1 MLISHLYAVIVA
13 AQKKIWNDILQDY
26 QESFESTG
34 FSKPIR
40 AVLSLKS
47 QKSLHKAF
55 PVWSMLVATGQ
66 GWHNPAFHSL
76 PQSATVFR
84 GFWDLGAILSYY
96 TQFLHLIAFLTN
108 FQRQTE
114 GSSEHRLWLTP
125 SASLHLSC
133 CVDLHISICNGN
145 GTLSVSVSDL
155 VLQLVEGSRATCPR
169 LWVES
174 PNKIYRSLPLGW
186 SMYFPSWGIGWH
198 LSKED
203 GVSLAWLLKSS
214 YTLATSILETKTL
227 TLRVQEIYSRLH
239 RFWVSEPRFLEHY
252 YNMRASQLVPW

>member
-96 TQFLHLIAFLTN
+96 TQFLHLTAFLTN
-108 FQRQTE
+108 FQRQKW
-114 GSSEHRLWLTP
+114 GFIRTP
-125 SASLHLSC
+125 A
-133 CVDLHISICNGN
+133 VIDAF
-145 GTLSVSVSDL
+145 SVS
-155 VLQLVEGSRATCPR
+155 T
-169 LWVES
+169 
-174 PNKIYRSLPLGW
+174 
-186 SMYFPSWGIGWH
+186 
-198 LSKED
+198 
-203 GVSLAWLLKSS
+203 
-214 YTLATSILETKTL
+214 
-227 TLRVQEIYSRLH
+227 
-239 RFWVSEPRFLEHY
+239 
-252 YNMRASQLVPW
+252 SQLLCRLTYIHRQREWDTQCLSEWSCSSTGGRIQSNLPKIVSWIPK

>member
-1 MLISHLYAVIVA
+1 M
-13 AQKKIWNDILQDY
+13 
-26 QESFESTG
+26 
-34 FSKPIR
+34 
-40 AVLSLKS
+40 
-47 QKSLHKAF
+47 HKAF

-96 TQFLHLIAFLTN
+96 TQFLHLTAFLTN
-108 FQRQTE
+108 FQRPSG
-114 GSSEHRLWLTP
+114 GSSEHWLWLMP

-145 GTLSVSVSDL
+145 GTLSVSVSDP
-155 VLQLVEGSRATCPR
+155 VLGPVEGSRATCPR

-174 PNKIYRSLPLGW
+174 QNKIYHSPPLGL
-186 SMYFPSWGIGWH
+186 SMCFPSRGIGWH

-227 TLRVQEIYSRLH
+227 TVRVQEIYSRLH
-239 RFWVSEPRFLEHY
+239 RYWVSEPRFLEHY
-252 YNMRASQLVPW
+252 SIMGASQLVPW